1 MNLRKILLLVVL
13 LLLLPFA
20 FKAKGQ
26 DFGKTQSLFTDIK
39 AHKVG
44 DIVTVLIYEQ
54 SQASQQIQTKTE
66 KSGDMS
72 TSGGPG
78 IGPLLRAIPAFSVDG
93 KQTNNFDGKGQN
105 TRQGSLRGKIAV
117 TVTAVKDNGDL
128 VVQGTRVIGISND
141 RETMT
146 LSGTIR
152 PKDIGADNSIDS
164 YQIADAEIRYTGKGS
179 ASNGSRPGFL
189 SRLFSWLF

>member
-1 MNLRKILLLVVL
+1 MNLRRILLLVLL

-20 FKAKGQ
+20 FKARGQ
-26 DFGKTQSLFTDIK
+26 DFGKSQSLFTDIK

-44 DIVTVLIYEQ
+44 DIVTVVVYEQ
-54 SQASQQIQTKTE
+54 TQASQQIETKTE

-72 TSGGPG
+72 TKGGPG
-78 IGPLLRAIPAFSVDG
+78 IGPILRAIPAFSIDG
-93 KQTNNFDGKGQN
+93 TQKNNFDGKGEN
-105 TRQGSLRGKIAV
+105 TRHGTLRGKITV
-117 TVTAVKDNGDL
+117 SVTAVKDNGDL
-128 VVQGTRVIGISND
+128 VVQGSRVVGISSD

-152 PKDIGADNSIDS
+152 PKDIGPDNSIDS
-164 YQIADAEIRYTGKGS
+164 YLIADAEIHYTGKGS
-179 ASNGSRPGFL
+179 ANTGARPGFL

>member
-1 MNLRKILLLVVL
+1 MNLRKIILLVII

-20 FKAKGQ
+20 FKARSQ
-26 DFGKTQSLFTDIK
+26 DFGKSQSLFTDIK

-54 SQASQQIQTKTE
+54 SQATQQIETKTE
-66 KSGDMS
+66 KAGDMS

-78 IGPLLRAIPAFSVDG
+78 IGPLLRAIPAFSLDG
-93 KQTNNFDGKGQN
+93 KQSNNFDGKGQN
-105 TRQGSLRGKIAV
+105 TRKGTLRGKITV
-117 TVTAVKDNGDL
+117 TVTAIKANGDL
-128 VVQGTRVIGISND
+128 VVEGSRVIGISTD
-141 RETMT
+141 RETMS

-152 PKDIGADNSIDS
+152 PKDIGSDNTIDS
-164 YQIADAEIRYTGKGS
+164 YLIADAEIHYTGKGS
-179 ASNGSRPGFL
+179 ATNGSRPGFL